1 MTTALIHRT
10 LSVGLLA
17 AFSVGIA
24 GCSDT
29 VREGRSPAYL
39 IVQRLEAAS
48 GAEDDQFSDEL
59 SSDVL
64 TNGTVFEDLA
74 RVTLRLGL
82 RDIGAVG
89 SPTSPTTNNFVTV
102 NRYTVAFRR
111 TDGRNTPGVDV
122 PYGFEGAGSVTVT
135 DSDTTMSFVI
145 VRTQAKVESPLKDL
159 TGGGAVRTISTIAD
173 ITFYGRDQVG
183 NDVSITGSISV
194 NFSDWGDP
202 DGGTEE
208 PEPEP
213 EPEV

>member
-10 LSVGLLA
+10 VCFGLLA
-17 AFSVGIA
+17 AAGAGAS

-64 TNGTVFEDLA
+64 TSGSVFEDLA
-74 RVTLRLGL
+74 RVTFSLGL
-82 RDIGAVG
+82 RDIGAPG
-89 SPTSPTTNNFVTV
+89 SPNSPTVNNFITV
-102 NRYTVAFRR
+102 NRYAVTFRR

-122 PYGFEGAGSVTVT
+122 PYGFEGAGTVTVSG
-135 DSDTTMSFVI
+135 SDATMSFVI
-145 VRTQAKVESPLKDL
+145 VRGQAKVESPLKEL
-159 TGGGAVRTISTIAD
+159 TGGGAVRSISTIAD
-173 ITFYGRDQVG
+173 VTFYGRDQVG
-183 NDVSITGSISV
+183 NDVSSTASISV

-202 DGGTEE
+202 EATA
-208 PEPEP
+208 PTTPTP
-213 EPEV
+213 

>member
-10 LSVGLLA
+10 VCFGLLA
-17 AFSVGIA
+17 TAAAGAS
-24 GCSDT
+24 GCSST

-48 GAEDDQFSDEL
+48 GAEDDQFADEL

-64 TNGTVFEDLA
+64 TNGSVFEDLA

-82 RDIGAVG
+82 RDIGPVG
-89 SPTSPTTNNFVTV
+89 TPNAPTTNNFITV
-102 NRYTVAFRR
+102 NRYAVTFRR

-122 PYGFEGAGSVTVT
+122 PYGFEGAGTVTVT
-135 DSDTTMSFVI
+135 GSDATLTFVI
-145 VRTQAKVESPLKDL
+145 VRAQAKVESPLKEL
-159 TGGGAVRTISTIAD
+159 TRGGAVRSISTIAD
-173 ITFYGRDQVG
+173 VTFYGRDQVG
-183 NDVSITGSISV
+183 NDVSSTASISV

-208 PEPEP
+208 PEPEA
-213 EPEV
+213 

>member
-1 MTTALIHRT
+1 MTTALIQRT
-10 LSVGLLA
+10 VGVGLLA
-17 AFSVGIA
+17 TVAAGTL

-39 IVQRLEAAS
+39 IVQSLQAAS

-64 TNGTVFEDLA
+64 TAGGVAEDLG
-74 RVTLRLGL
+74 RVTFRLGL

-89 SPTSPTTNNFVTV
+89 SPTSPTSNNFITV
-102 NRYTVAFRR
+102 NRYTVTFRR

-122 PYGFEGAGSVTVT
+122 PYPFEGAGTVTVT
-135 DSDTTMSFVI
+135 GTDATMAFVV
-145 VRTQAKVESPLKDL
+145 VRAQAKVESPLREL
-159 TGGGAVRTISTIAD
+159 SGGGAMRTISTIAD

-194 NFSDWGDP
+194 NFSDWADP
-202 DGGTEE
+202 DSAE

-213 EPEV
+213 EPEE